1 MPLASDFFVELE
13 SVMAKDGPGQDPAG
27 EDARITAL
35 QERIARAEQAEQVR
49 TGTTRQSADDGT
61 RLGNRVL
68 AELIGGLAGGAVV
81 GGTLDYF
88 LRTSPWLLLVFLGLG
103 IVAAFRNI
111 IRLTTKRSE

>member
-1 MPLASDFFVELE
+1 
-13 SVMAKDGPGQDPAG
+13 MAADAPGQDPAG
-27 EDARITAL
+27 EDARIASL
-35 QERIARAEQAEQVR
+35 EERIAQAEHAEKVRQGTQV
-49 TGTTRQSADDGT
+49 QQADDGS

-88 LRTSPWLLLVFLGLG
+88 LRTSPWLLLALLGLG

-111 IRLTTKRSE
+111 IRLTTTKRPDE

>member
-1 MPLASDFFVELE
+1 MVADV
-13 SVMAKDGPGQDPAG
+13 PGQDPAD
-27 EDARITAL
+27 EDARIASL
-35 QERIARAEQAEQVR
+35 EERIERDDRAEKVR
-49 TGTTRQSADDGT
+49 QGDTVQKADDGS

-103 IVAAFRNI
+103 IVVAFRNI
-111 IRLTTKRSE
+111 IRLTTTKRPDQ

>member
-1 MPLASDFFVELE
+1 
-13 SVMAKDGPGQDPAG
+13 MAADAPGQDPAG
-27 EDARITAL
+27 EDARIASL
-35 QERIARAEQAEQVR
+35 EERIAQAEHAEKVRQGTQV
-49 TGTTRQSADDGT
+49 QQADDGS

-88 LRTSPWLLLVFLGLG
+88 LRTSPWLLLAFLGLG

-111 IRLTTKRSE
+111 IRLTTTKRPEE